1 MRCSVW
7 TNFITI
13 CQARNIIVGF
23 AICSIGFLYNVCADA
38 KGQFPVSGSI
48 SIASYWEGPWL
59 NDTIGV
65 VLMAIG
71 WILLFRRFN
80 GTGRFYTRILLPI
93 SEASYGMYLCHLLL
107 LVSVSSWVRA
117 SLGTGTDEMLGMWT
131 TPVAMLLPAIISFVA
146 LSVFCVFVRR
156 IPKIGKWIMG

>member
-1 MRCSVW
+1 MFMSWRS
-7 TNFITI
+7 
-13 CQARNIIVGF
+13 
-23 AICSIGFLYNVCADA
+23 NVCADA
-38 KGQFPVSGSI
+38 KGQFPVSGPT

-71 WILLFRRFN
+71 W
-80 GTGRFYTRILLPI
+80 ILLPI

-107 LVSVSSWVRA
+107 LVSVSSWVR
-117 SLGTGTDEMLGMWT
+117 SSHGTGTDEMLGMWT

-146 LSVFCVFVRR
+146 LSVFCVFVRQ